1 MIQCGPPTLCVH
13 NRLDSILMIPQWNS
27 SQTCSLSVAVAAING
42 DLEAFVKW
50 YVDTHQLPKFTTLA
64 TLSCPQAGEEK
75 VEFLDD
81 HEVGSQVH
89 PRETYPL
96 LDPLWHTEK
105 PDLI

>member
-1 MIQCGPPTLCVH
+1 
-13 NRLDSILMIPQWNS
+13 MIPQWNS

-64 TLSCPQAGEEK
+64 TLSCPQGGEGK